1 MPHWNGGHSRCSLS
15 RNHPGQSNTASASF
29 VCSVLAQ
36 RFFNRPSHDQIFC
49 RILHYDVELEEEPVA
64 NMNGKYWVE
73 NYGGPDFWLPGKNE
87 QVQFQ
92 WFNNLNNLPS
102 SGWYWLETAQWERAL
117 SWDIFLM
124 VRHYFSVCCGGMNF
138 FRIPINWAFSRKIC
152 WSIGSNSWG
161 GFLCKVANCLP
172 FEFVL
177 HFLSFRL
184 VNVKG
189 GARVKVP

>member
-49 RILHYDVELEEEPVA
+49 RILNYDVELEEGPVA

-73 NYGGPDFWLPGKNE
+73 NYGGPNFWLPGKNE
-87 QVQFQ
+87 QVQLQ

-138 FRIPINWAFSRKIC
+138 LEYQLIELFLGKFAEVSDPTVGVDFFARLPIVCRLNLNYIFSHSG
-152 WSIGSNSWG
+152 W
-161 GFLCKVANCLP
+161 LTLKV
-172 FEFVL
+172 E
-177 HFLSFRL
+177 R
-184 VNVKG
+184 G
-189 GARVKVP
+189 